1 MRRRALL
8 LALPALP
15 VVAGTVP
22 ARADDAV
29 RIGYQ
34 LIYNPWKTVIATDR
48 LQKATGRNVVY
59 SKFDSGAKALD
70 ALQGGRVDVVVMG
83 SGPIV
88 TGLARGIDL
97 QLFWIVADIAAAE
110 ALVVRTGSGIDPAKP
125 ETLHGKTIGVP
136 FVSTSHFNV
145 LAALDTWGIKPES
158 VTLRDLQPK
167 RIAAAWAKAKID
179 AAFVWDPA
187 LSEIKRSGKVM
198 LTSGDLA
205 AEGKATFD
213 GMVASSTFAD
223 ANQGFMRDLVA
234 VLDGANAA
242 YHDNKDKW
250 TAGSKPVRQI
260 VDLVGGKAED
270 VPNVLALY
278 RYPTMKEQAF
288 EEWLGGGAAGG
299 AVEALTAT
307 ADFLGRQGTIEAPP
321 TNIAE
326 AVTPEFVEA
335 ALARK
340 AAPN

>member
-15 VVAGTVP
+15 VIAHA

-48 LQKATGRNVVY
+48 LQQATGRSVVY

-70 ALQGGRVDVVVMG
+70 ALQGGLIDVVALG
-83 SGPIV
+83 SSPIV

-97 QLFWIVADIAAAE
+97 ELFWIVADIAAAE
-110 ALVVRTGSGIDPAKP
+110 ALVVRAGSGIDPAKP
-125 ETLHGKTIGVP
+125 ETLRGKTIGVP
-136 FVSTSHFNV
+136 FVSTSHFDT
-145 LAALDTWGIKPES
+145 LAALDMWGVGRETVS
-158 VTLRDLQPK
+158 LRDLQPNQ
-167 RIAAAWAKAKID
+167 IAAAWAKAEID

-187 LSEIKRSGKVM
+187 LGEIKRSGKVM

-213 GMVASSTFAD
+213 GMVASSAFAE
-223 ANQGFMRDLVA
+223 ANQDFMTGLVA
-234 VLDGANAA
+234 VLDRANAA
-242 YHDNKDKW
+242 YRDDKDAW

-278 RYPTMKEQAF
+278 RYPTLKEQAS
-288 EEWLGGGAAGG
+288 EEWLGGGAGG
-299 AVEALTAT
+299 AIKALTAT
-307 ADFLGRQGTIEAPP
+307 AAFLEREGAIDAPP
-321 TNIAE
+321 NLAG
-326 AVTPEFVEA
+326 AVTPRFVEA
-335 ALARK
+335 ALARQTT
-340 AAPN
+340 PN